1 MWVQLPSAT
10 PIVINSPTQ
19 VETIMT
25 LLSDLLDIQLNEVV
39 EPVDPTL
46 ALEQQLEILEQRL
59 GAAKRGLGFANK
71 LKNPA
76 QKKKHMALVFTNLN
90 KIRGSLS
97 KVIEQVGE
105 FDRQFNKAEQS
116 YHQQADVEARPGM

>member
-1 MWVQLPSAT
+1 
-10 PIVINSPTQ
+10 
-19 VETIMT
+19 MT

>member
-1 MWVQLPSAT
+1 
-10 PIVINSPTQ
+10 
-19 VETIMT
+19 MT

-59 GAAKRGLGFANK
+59 SAAKRGLSFAHK

-76 QKKKHMALVFTNLN
+76 QKKKHMALIFTNLN

-97 KVIEQVGE
+97 KVIEQVGQ
-105 FDRQFNKAEQS
+105 FDRAERSHEASMSDRSGRAEADHQLSGDPQF
-116 YHQQADVEARPGM
+116 